1 MVPRDRVNAAAAG
14 GGGEGRLVQSG
25 IVNKKCDKKAP
36 KRIHK
41 SEREK
46 LKRDKQNDLFNE
58 LGNLLEPDRQNNGKA
73 CVLGE
78 TTRLLKDLLS
88 QVESLRKENSSLKN
102 ESHYVALERNEL
114 HDDNSMLRTEI
125 LELQNELRTRMEG
138 NPVWSHVNTRPALR
152 VPYPTT
158 GVFPVQHLPHLPV
171 TTTAAFPQQQPV
183 IIEQHYA
190 AMPRELQLF
199 PESATSEDS
208 EPSQEHGISDHVTR
222 PQARYPTP
230 TATLP
235 VNLFPVFPGR
245 QDQQCSSGTSGTNEE
260 DRIGLLAKSVPV
272 MLPRWPRGQH
282 TNHA

>member
-1 MVPRDRVNAAAAG
+1 MSASIICLWLIFSCLSFKTALFLHA
-14 GGGEGRLVQSG
+14 ELYF
-25 IVNKKCDKKAP
+25 P
-36 KRIHK
+36 KRCAN
-41 SEREK
+41 S
-46 LKRDKQNDLFNE
+46 FP
-58 LGNLLEPDRQNNGKA
+58 EPDRQNNGKA

-78 TTRLLKDLLS
+78 TTRILKDLLS

-190 AMPRELQLF
+190 ATPRELQLF
-199 PESATSEDS
+199 PESASSEDS

-260 DRIGLLAKSVPV
+260 DRIGRS
-272 MLPRWPRGQH
+272 
-282 TNHA
+282 

>member
-1 MVPRDRVNAAAAG
+1 MVPRDRVNATAAAG
-14 GGGEGRLVQSG
+14 AGGERIAVQRPK
-25 IVNKKCDKKAP
+25 VNKKCEKVP

-46 LKRDKQNDLFNE
+46 LKRDKQNDLFTE

-78 TTRLLKDLLS
+78 TTRILKDLFS
-88 QVESLRKENSSLKN
+88 QVETLRKENSALKN

-114 HDDNSMLRTEI
+114 HDDNSMLRSEI

-138 NPVWSHVNTRPALR
+138 NPVWSHVNTRPAPR
-152 VPYPTT
+152 VPYPTS

-171 TTTAAFPQQQPV
+171 TTTAAFPQQQAV
-183 IIEQHYA
+183 VIEQHYPA
-190 AMPRELQLF
+190 TPRELQLF

-208 EPSQEHGISDHVTR
+208 EPSQENGISDNVTR
-222 PQARYPTP
+222 SQARYPTP

-235 VNLFPVFPGR
+235 VNLFPVLPGT
-245 QDQQCSSGTSGTNEE
+245 QDQQCSNVTREE
-260 DRIGLLAKSVPV
+260 DHIGRS
-272 MLPRWPRGQH
+272 
-282 TNHA
+282 

>member
-1 MVPRDRVNAAAAG
+1 MSASDSCHYHYSENNATLPLIHNHTFHAA
-14 GGGEGRLVQSG
+14 
-25 IVNKKCDKKAP
+25 
-36 KRIHK
+36 
-41 SEREK
+41 
-46 LKRDKQNDLFNE
+46 KQ
-58 LGNLLEPDRQNNGKA
+58 
-73 CVLGE
+73 
-78 TTRLLKDLLS
+78 
-88 QVESLRKENSSLKN
+88 
-102 ESHYVALERNEL
+102 VALERNEL

-190 AMPRELQLF
+190 ATPRELQLF
-199 PESATSEDS
+199 PESASSEDS

-260 DRIGLLAKSVPV
+260 DRIGRS
-272 MLPRWPRGQH
+272 
-282 TNHA
+282 